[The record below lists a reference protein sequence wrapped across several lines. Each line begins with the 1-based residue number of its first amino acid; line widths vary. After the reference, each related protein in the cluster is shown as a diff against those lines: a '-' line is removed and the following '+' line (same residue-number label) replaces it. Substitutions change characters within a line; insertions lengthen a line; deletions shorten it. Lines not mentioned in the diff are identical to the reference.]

1 MTYKEYFDSISEN
14 MSEKEKEKLTIL
26 GDFLIKLKNVE
37 GGIVIPHFRGLLDNE
52 RFPNIHEL
60 KILPEYFEAVDENY
74 KRFELRKDDRDYQV
88 GDIVAL
94 EEWDGEK
101 YTGKF
106 TSRKIEYILR
116 DCPQYGLADGF
127 CILGF

>member
-1 MTYKEYFDSISEN
+1 MTYKEYFETF
-14 MSEKEKEKLTIL
+14 SEKEKEKLSVG
-26 GDFLIKLKNVE
+26 GDFSIKLKNVKGSIE
-37 GGIVIPHFRGLLDNE
+37 IPYLFGFLDEE
-52 RFPNIHEL
+52 RFPNVHEI
-60 KILPEYFEAVDENY
+60 KILPEYFEAVDEDY
-74 KRFELRKDDRDYQV
+74 KHFELRKNDRDYQV
-88 GDIVAL
+88 GDIVAM

-116 DCPQYGLADGF
+116 DCPQYGLAEGY